1 MPFVALF
8 YAEWDRM
15 HLQSLATRASCG
27 RVSYASATVML
38 GQYWHSPSNRECL
51 SWRKIHNSVI
61 QGVFYNTNCSNLK
74 VFLKSHKFGW
84 IQVVAAWSPTSC
96 LSHLVAFLNG
106 FGKNLTKTLEMNRS
120 RQALHFELLK
130 SKIHRV
136 VAENETIKK
145 SCCWTACPAAT

>member
-27 RVSYASATVML
+27 RVHVSYASATVML

-61 QGVFYNTNCSNLK
+61 QGVHYCTMYSIIQIVSNLK

-84 IQVVAAWSPTSC
+84 IRVVAAWSPTNC
-96 LSHLVAFLNG
+96 LSHLVVF
-106 FGKNLTKTLEMNRS
+106 FKRFWKNLTKTLEMNRS

-136 VAENETIKK
+136 VAQ
-145 SCCWTACPAAT
+145 